1 MKKKSFAVFGL
12 GKFGESVAIEL
23 AHAGAEVLAFDI
35 DEEKVHEVAPFV
47 TRAMRVD
54 VCDVET
60 METLGISNMDGVIVA
75 ITGNLNAS
83 IMATIICKEAGVPYI
98 LAKTGEQIHATIL
111 KKVGA
116 DKVIVP
122 EKESGLRVARS
133 LISGNFREFIEL
145 SDKVRMI
152 EISVKPEWVNKSLRQ
167 LNLRQKHKI
176 NVIGIRKD
184 DEITLNLDPDVPI
197 QNDCS
202 FIVILDKHEI
212 PNLIKK

>member
-1 MKKKSFAVFGL
+1 M
-12 GKFGESVAIEL
+12 
-23 AHAGAEVLAFDI
+23 
-35 DEEKVHEVAPFV
+35 
-47 TRAMRVD
+47 
-54 VCDVET
+54 
-60 METLGISNMDGVIVA
+60 
-75 ITGNLNAS
+75 
-83 IMATIICKEAGVPYI
+83 
-98 LAKTGEQIHATIL
+98 
-111 KKVGA
+111 
-116 DKVIVP
+116 IVP

>member
-111 KKVGA
+111 KKVA
-116 DKVIVP
+116 
-122 EKESGLRVARS
+122 
-133 LISGNFREFIEL
+133 
-145 SDKVRMI
+145 
-152 EISVKPEWVNKSLRQ
+152 
-167 LNLRQKHKI
+167 
-176 NVIGIRKD
+176 
-184 DEITLNLDPDVPI
+184 
-197 QNDCS
+197 
-202 FIVILDKHEI
+202 
-212 PNLIKK
+212 LIK